1 MQYLYKNHDSMIYEN
16 MIGNEI
22 KKKFHGQW
30 QCHISKPPYHHCRL
44 LPQLKI
50 VMGAK
55 FYDSAQISTHKKIR
69 DYSAL

>member
-1 MQYLYKNHDSMIYEN
+1 MIYEN

-30 QCHISKPPYHHCRL
+30 QCHISKPPYHHCRDCCA